1 MYVHI
6 RTSVHM
12 YACMCVHV
20 CAHGLK
26 RLQENY
32 LFPYSWP
39 KYRANSQLKKKK
51 QKLPRI
57 LPMFSNTKARCLQR
71 LSVKTIFTFRTA
83 SCQWRSFTNIS
94 QKKSTVW
101 QYLFSHILLKK
112 G

>member
-39 KYRANSQLKKKK
+39 KYRANSQLKKKNK
-51 QKLPRI
+51 NFPEFSQCLTTQKLGVC
-57 LPMFSNTKARCLQR
+57 KD
-71 LSVKTIFTFRTA
+71 
-83 SCQWRSFTNIS
+83 
-94 QKKSTVW
+94 
-101 QYLFSHILLKK
+101 
-112 G
+112 